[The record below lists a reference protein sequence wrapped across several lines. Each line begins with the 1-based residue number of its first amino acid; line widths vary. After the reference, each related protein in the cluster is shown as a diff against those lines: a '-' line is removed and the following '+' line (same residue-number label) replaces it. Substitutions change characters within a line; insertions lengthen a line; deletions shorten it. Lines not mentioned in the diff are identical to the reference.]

1 VCTGPNNDVDVESI
15 KSEKKKH
22 FFRSKSHHADVSDVS
37 ESSSL
42 KSEQNRMKFFS
53 SSKHHRGLENDVS
66 NSESFG
72 KKDSKQSSLLR
83 RGKKLF
89 SSSDKKSKKTDK
101 STVDKSTVGKST
113 VDKPTVDKLTID
125 SSTEDISNKSE
136 KKKSQKTN
144 TLSNMLTGK
153 SKSKSV
159 SMPEINLVIFFFP
172 EMGSS

>member
-1 VCTGPNNDVDVESI
+1 MCIGPNNDVDVTSI

-22 FFRSKSHHADVSDVS
+22 ANFFRSKSHHADVSDVS

-42 KSEQNRMKFFS
+42 KSEQNRLKFFS
-53 SSKHHRGLENDVS
+53 SSKQHRGSANDVS
-66 NSESFG
+66 TSESFA

-101 STVDKSTVGKST
+101 STVDKSTV
-113 VDKPTVDKLTID
+113 D
-125 SSTEDISNKSE
+125 SSTDDISNISE

-159 SMPEINLVIFFFP
+159 SMPEINLVTFFLFCN
-172 EMGSS
+172 GVVLK

>member
-1 VCTGPNNDVDVESI
+1 MT

-22 FFRSKSHHADVSDVS
+22 SNFFRSKSHHIEVSSDVS

-42 KSEQNRMKFFS
+42 KSEHNRMKFFS
-53 SSKHHRGLENDVS
+53 SSKHHRGSENDVS
-66 NSESFG
+66 TSESFV

-89 SSSDKKSKKTDK
+89 SSDKKSKKADK
-101 STVDKSTVGKST
+101 STVDKTS
-113 VDKPTVDKLTID
+113 VDKSPVD
-125 SSTEDISNKSE
+125 SSTEDISSLSE
-136 KKKSQKTN
+136 KKKFQKTN

-159 SMPEINLVIFFFP
+159 SMPDMSLVTIFC
-172 EMGSS
+172 MKQLCRL